1 MANPLRHCMSAA
13 LIALAAAVS
22 LPAAAATYKWTDA
35 NGRVVYSDQPPP
47 VSVKSEI
54 VGGAPPPSN
63 PNAVKEMA
71 AQDMEIKKRQMDRAE
86 ADKKAEK
93 DRTLATRRQDLCL
106 IVRGKIKELGA
117 SQVAVYKYNEKGE
130 RVYLDDAERRKELES
145 NQELEK
151 KYCAG

>member
-1 MANPLRHCMSAA
+1 MGPTLRHSMPAA
-13 LIALAAAVS
+13 LFVLAAALS
-22 LPAAAATYKWTDA
+22 LPVTAALYKWTDA

-47 VSVKSEI
+47 GGVKSEV
-54 VGGAPPPSN
+54 VGPAPPPAN

-71 AQDMEIKKRQMDRAE
+71 SQDQEMRKRQMDRVDAE
-86 ADKKAEK
+86 KKAEK
-93 DRTLATRRQDLCL
+93 DRSLATRRQDLCL
-106 IVRGKIKELGA
+106 IVRGKIKDLGA

-130 RVYLDDAERRKELES
+130 RVYMDDAERRKEIEA